1 MIIVNL
7 MGLTLIFLI
16 VWWFWIKKP
25 ASLKVSSDRIEIV
38 VENGVYTPSRIE
50 VKLGQPVTLSFL
62 RKDPSPCAEKVIF
75 EKLGL
80 SLDLPVNK
88 PAELTIETEEAG
100 DYVFNCQMKM
110 YLGSLVVT
118 D

>member
-1 MIIVNL
+1 MMVNL
-7 MGLTLIFLI
+7 IGLILIALI

-25 ASLKVSSDRIEIV
+25 QSLKASSDVVEVI

-50 VKLGQPVTLSFL
+50 VKLGQPVNLSFV

-75 EKLGL
+75 DELNL
-80 SLDLPVNK
+80 SFDLPMNK
-88 PAELTIETEEAG
+88 AVAVKFKPEQVGEYAFT
-100 DYVFNCQMKM
+100 CQMKM
-110 YLGSLVVT
+110 YVGSLSVI

>member
-1 MIIVNL
+1 MMIINII
-7 MGLTLIFLI
+7 GFSLIGLI
-16 VWWFWIKKP
+16 VWWFWIKKTP
-25 ASLKVSSDRIEIV
+25 SLKTSSNRIEV
-38 VENGVYTPSRIE
+38 VVDNGVYTPARIE
-50 VKLGQPVTLSFL
+50 IKLGQPVTLIFL

-75 EKLGL
+75 EELGL

-88 PAELTIETEEAG
+88 QAELSIKADKAG

-110 YLGSLVVT
+110 YVGNLIIT

>member
-1 MIIVNL
+1 MMIVNL
-7 MGLTLIFLI
+7 IGISLIGLI
-16 VWWFWIKKP
+16 VWWFWIKKAP
-25 ASLKVSSDRIEIV
+25 SLKVSSNKIEVII
-38 VENGVYTPSRIE
+38 ENGVYSPSRIE
-50 VKLGQPVTLSFL
+50 VKLGQPVTLIFL

-88 PAELTIETEEAG
+88 TAELTIKADEVG

-110 YLGSLVVT
+110 YLGNLIVT
-118 D
+118 N